1 MYYSFDSSNYL
12 SKMLYKRH
20 TQIIKPPRKQSST
33 PGCNIWNNDCHI
45 KSNQLLGRGK
55 VMSTKAE
62 TAKREDYIEQGKD
75 TESIESLLSQAQ
87 KKLERVAA
95 LQNKKKILL
104 VDDNAYI
111 RDVLGRLLE
120 LQNFKVVTAEDG
132 RSGIEASED
141 MSPDLIITD
150 IEMPRLDG
158 VGMIKALRSQSKFN
172 QVPILAITAYGHW
185 AEARAIE
192 AGADRAMVKPIE
204 PDMLFECIEQLLN
217 APNH

>member
-1 MYYSFDSSNYL
+1 MS
-12 SKMLYKRH
+12 
-20 TQIIKPPRKQSST
+20 
-33 PGCNIWNNDCHI
+33 
-45 KSNQLLGRGK
+45 RGK
-55 VMSTKAE
+55 VMSTKAK
-62 TAKREDYIEQGKD
+62 AVRQEDFSKQEKN
-75 TESIESLLSQAQ
+75 TESIELLLSQAR
-87 KKLERVAA
+87 KKLERAAA

-141 MSPDLIITD
+141 LSPDLIITD

-158 VGMIKALRSQSKFN
+158 VGMIKALRSQSKFS

-204 PDMLFECIEQLLN
+204 PDMLFECIEQLLD
-217 APNH
+217 APN

>member
-1 MYYSFDSSNYL
+1 M
-12 SKMLYKRH
+12 
-20 TQIIKPPRKQSST
+20 
-33 PGCNIWNNDCHI
+33 NI
-45 KSNQLLGRGK
+45 
-55 VMSTKAE
+55 KAE
-62 TAKREDYIEQGKD
+62 ATRRKDFSKQEKD
-75 TESIESLLSQAQ
+75 TESIDLLLSQAR
-87 KKLERVAA
+87 KKLERAAA

-132 RSGIEASED
+132 RSGIEASENL
-141 MSPDLIITD
+141 SPDLIITD

-158 VGMIKALRSQSKFN
+158 VGMIKALRNQSKFN
-172 QVPILAITAYGHW
+172 SVPILAITAYGHW

>member
-1 MYYSFDSSNYL
+1 M
-12 SKMLYKRH
+12 R
-20 TQIIKPPRKQSST
+20 
-33 PGCNIWNNDCHI
+33 
-45 KSNQLLGRGK
+45 
-55 VMSTKAE
+55 TKAE
-62 TAKREDYIEQGKD
+62 TARQEDFREQEKN
-75 TESIESLLSQAQ
+75 TESIESLLSQARR
-87 KKLERVAA
+87 KLERAAA

-132 RSGIEASED
+132 RSGIQASED
-141 MSPDLIITD
+141 LSPDLIITD

-172 QVPILAITAYGHW
+172 NVPILAITAYGHW

-204 PDMLFECIEQLLN
+204 PDMLFECIDQLLDS
-217 APNH
+217 PGH

>member
-1 MYYSFDSSNYL
+1 MGEFMS
-12 SKMLYKRH
+12 
-20 TQIIKPPRKQSST
+20 IKAEAVREEGVRKQ
-33 PGCNIWNNDCHI
+33 
-45 KSNQLLGRGK
+45 
-55 VMSTKAE
+55 E
-62 TAKREDYIEQGKD
+62 KD
-75 TESIESLLSQAQ
+75 TESIELLLSQAR

-111 RDVLGRLLE
+111 RDVLSRLLE

-132 RSGIEASED
+132 RAGIEASEGET
-141 MSPDLIITD
+141 PDLIITD

-158 VGMIKALRSQSKFN
+158 VGMIKALRSQPKFN
-172 QVPILAITAYGHW
+172 RVPILAITAYGHW

-204 PDMLFECIEQLLN
+204 PDLLFECIEQLLST
-217 APNH
+217 PH

>member
-1 MYYSFDSSNYL
+1 
-12 SKMLYKRH
+12 
-20 TQIIKPPRKQSST
+20 
-33 PGCNIWNNDCHI
+33 
-45 KSNQLLGRGK
+45 
-55 VMSTKAE
+55 MSTKAE
-62 TAKREDYIEQGKD
+62 AARREDFREQGKD
-75 TESIESLLSQAQ
+75 TDSIELLLSQAR
-87 KKLERVAA
+87 KKLERAAA

-111 RDVLGRLLE
+111 RDVLSRLLE

-158 VGMIKALRSQSKFN
+158 VGMIKALRSQPKFN
-172 QVPILAITAYGHW
+172 RIPILAITAYGHW

-217 APNH
+217 APHH